1 MEKGQL
7 VTEDYSPTLRNMKVG
22 EVVTFP
28 IRSISTINSLL
39 SRLRLEMCV
48 EGADWK
54 REGDIDKK
62 AGSFRIKR
70 VA

>member
-1 MEKGQL
+1 MEKGRL

>member
-1 MEKGQL
+1 MKK
-7 VTEDYSPTLRNMKVG
+7 VTENWAETLRNMKLG
-22 EVVTFP
+22 EKVAFP
-28 IRSISTINSLL
+28 VRAISSVNTTI

-54 REGDIDKK
+54 RDGNIDRKN
-62 AGSFRIKR
+62 GTFTIKR

>member
-1 MEKGQL
+1 MKKEQL
-7 VTEDYSPTLRNMKVG
+7 VTEDYSPALRNMRVG
-22 EVVTFP
+22 DVLTFP
-28 IRSISTINSLL
+28 VKSISTINSLL

-54 REGDIDKK
+54 RAGDIDKRK
-62 AGSFRIKR
+62 GLFKIKR